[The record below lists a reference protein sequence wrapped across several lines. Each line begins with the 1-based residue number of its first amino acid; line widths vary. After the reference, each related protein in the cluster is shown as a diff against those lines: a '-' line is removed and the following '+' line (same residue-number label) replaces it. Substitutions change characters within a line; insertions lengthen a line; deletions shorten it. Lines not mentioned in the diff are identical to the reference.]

1 MKEVKDMKK
10 IDTFDIAMALIAV
23 AMVGLFI
30 LWTV

>member
-10 IDTFDIAMALIAV
+10 IDKFDIVMALIAV
-23 AMVGLFI
+23 VMVGLFI